1 MTEHYDVAV
10 VGAGL
15 IGCAAAHYL
24 TRAGRR
30 VLVLDQ
36 SEINRGASGRNAGSL
51 HFQIEPRM
59 VDVLLSD
66 PQKLA
71 ELMPVNL
78 QAIEDWQRVA
88 TELHCDLE
96 IVMQGGLMIAETE
109 AEHELLWRKNAL
121 EVQAGLTV
129 RIVDRAELR
138 RLAPYLSEQ
147 VRFAGFC
154 PQEGHANPRLIAPAF
169 AASARVNGAV
179 FRLNARVR
187 SLQPSITGWR
197 IISHTTDAADIDIQA
212 EAVLIAAGAWSK
224 EILKPV
230 GFHVPLTAVGLQMMV
245 TQRTAPL
252 MNHLVQHMGRR
263 LSIKQV
269 EAGNILIGGGWPAR
283 LPHPEELGSV
293 AEAQLHERA
302 MIGSAAVAA
311 QTVPAT
317 RQLSIIRAWSGIACV
332 APDHLPV
339 LGAVDS
345 LPGIFIAAGG
355 SSFTLGPTYARLISE
370 LIASGRASMPIG
382 LYHPER
388 FGHALNTGP
397 H

>member
-1 MTEHYDVAV
+1 MSDHYDVAV

-24 TRAGRR
+24 ACAGRR
-30 VLVLDQ
+30 VVVLDQ
-36 SEINRGASGRNAGSL
+36 SEVNRGASGRNAGSL

-59 VDVLLSD
+59 VDVLRSN
-66 PQKLA
+66 PRKLA
-71 ELMPVNL
+71 ELMPIHL
-78 QAIEDWQRVA
+78 QAIEDWRRLPS
-88 TELHCDLE
+88 ELYSDLE
-96 IVMQGGLMIAETE
+96 IIMTGGLLIAETDDE
-109 AEHELLWRKNAL
+109 YELLLRKNAL
-121 EVQAGLTV
+121 EVQAGLEV
-129 RIVDRAELR
+129 RIIERANLR
-138 RLAPYLSEQ
+138 REAPYLSGQ
-147 VRFAGFC
+147 VRFASFC
-154 PQEGHANPRLIAPAF
+154 PQEGYANPRLLAPAF
-169 AASARVNGAV
+169 AASARAKGVV

-187 SLQPSITGWR
+187 NLEPSMTGWR
-197 IISHTTDAADIDIQA
+197 VVAQTAAEDTVIRA

-224 EILKPV
+224 EILKPL
-230 GFHVPLTAVGLQMMV
+230 GFFVPLTAVGLQMMV

-252 MNHLVQHMGRR
+252 MNHLVQHMGHR

-283 LPHPEELGSV
+283 LHDAEELGTI
-293 AEAQLHERA
+293 ADALIQERA

-311 QTVPAT
+311 HTVPAT
-317 RQLSIIRAWSGIACV
+317 RQLSIIRSWSGIACT

-345 LPGIFIAAGG
+345 LPGIFMAAGG
-355 SSFTLGPTYARLISE
+355 SSFTLGPTYARLIAE
-370 LIASGRASMPIG
+370 LISGGRASMPLG

-388 FGHALNTGP
+388 FGHVLGRV

>member
-1 MTEHYDVAV
+1 
-10 VGAGL
+10 
-15 IGCAAAHYL
+15 
-24 TRAGRR
+24 
-30 VLVLDQ
+30 
-36 SEINRGASGRNAGSL
+36 
-51 HFQIEPRM
+51 
-59 VDVLLSD
+59 
-66 PQKLA
+66 
-71 ELMPVNL
+71 
-78 QAIEDWQRVA
+78 
-88 TELHCDLE
+88 
-96 IVMQGGLMIAETE
+96 
-109 AEHELLWRKNAL
+109 
-121 EVQAGLTV
+121 V
-129 RIVDRAELR
+129 RT
-138 RLAPYLSEQ
+138 
-147 VRFAGFC
+147 
-154 PQEGHANPRLIAPAF
+154 
-169 AASARVNGAV
+169 
-179 FRLNARVR
+179 
-187 SLQPSITGWR
+187 LQPSMTGWR
-197 IISHTTDAADIDIQA
+197 IFSHATDAPDIDIQA

-263 LSIKQV
+263 LSMKQV

-283 LPHPEELGSV
+283 LQDVEELGEI
-293 AEAQLHERA
+293 ADAQLHERA

-311 QTVPAT
+311 LCVPAT
-317 RQLSIIRAWSGIACV
+317 RQLSIIRSWSGIACI

-370 LIASGRASMPIG
+370 LMSSGRASMPIG

-397 H
+397 R